1 MGRGECRFGALV
13 LDAAGARGFERG
25 TVRGL
30 CDWGAGLA
38 DDDAELTGGPCAGVF
53 PVEGSEGLPD
63 GAMDGV
69 LGRESVD
76 DELFADGTA
85 GCASSDIANGEI

>member
-1 MGRGECRFGALV
+1 MGRGECGFGALV
-13 LDAAGARGFERG
+13 LAAGARGFERG
-25 TVRGL
+25 TARGL
-30 CDWGAGLA
+30 CDWAAGLA
-38 DDDAELTGGPCAGVF
+38 DDDAELTGGTCTGVF

-63 GAMDGV
+63 GAMDV